1 MEAPTSNNTNEEDA
15 NVAVAAEEEEEA
27 AAAAT
32 VSPVDAPAAADDEE
46 EDAEEEEAVDVDAVV
61 ETADTSV
68 DVDAAE
74 PMETTRTEEAASPAV
89 AASAAAAVTPRPIL
103 EPPPQSGNTVATV
116 AGIMNDNSSNERSA
130 ITTPPA
136 AVVPVAPPAS
146 PPSIP
151 SVKSTVDSA
160 SDINSRLDTQ
170 VEVRVYPCNNSGG
183 KKKYTTF
190 TVKPEGVVIQGS
202 NRANNTNNNN
212 RNGVDLGQEY
222 AHYIGRKLQRYELS
236 DNRACQLLV
245 TTHQKNFWVVPAP
258 EAFSR
263 HSGTCR
269 LLGDR
274 KHPPAP
280 HNMQVGDFLRVG
292 SVGVVVIETHDGVEN
307 RVLSEE
313 KIQKIMKD
321 TTNQGGFLDLAE
333 TDGENSDDS
342 MDGAATQR
350 SAGESGSVGGTADHP
365 VCYMCFDEEDT
376 EENPMITPCKCSGDT
391 KYVHVE
397 CLRKWHTAEAD
408 NQICFLSS
416 VDATCSVC
424 KSTFKSDFKLHDGRQ
439 VKLFKSSLEPPYVS
453 LLVATKHEMAQR
465 LFNTRFQLSFST
477 LMKPDG
483 RNATRPL
490 LLGRSSGSDMVL
502 DYRTVSARHA
512 AIRFKNGEFIFT
524 DAGSSN
530 GSYLYLRRPLELSPS
545 QAVQFRLG
553 RSMISMKVVN
563 KWNRRLLRA
572 VRGQRSGTAVDE
584 DETADDR
591 SIGSADGDICIMA
604 DQSVSTV
611 DRRTRESVLQSMPA
625 PGQLSQQSG
634 KHLDLLYA
642 LAYPKRASLKKDISA
657 VASPTNSESNA
668 AAAASPLVDSQL

>member
-1 MEAPTSNNTNEEDA
+1 MGTSSSSNADGTADGASPSSRRSSGNGNRTSQQAQANATAVADA
-15 NVAVAAEEEEEA
+15 NAAG
-27 AAAAT
+27 
-32 VSPVDAPAAADDEE
+32 SNG
-46 EDAEEEEAVDVDAVV
+46 
-61 ETADTSV
+61 
-68 DVDAAE
+68 
-74 PMETTRTEEAASPAV
+74 
-89 AASAAAAVTPRPIL
+89 VTPTEALANLTRPYSISDRARTQPAFA
-103 EPPPQSGNTVATV
+103 ENQFPTTVAPIQEDNAQNRGRERQRETV
-116 AGIMNDNSSNERSA
+116 EVL
-130 ITTPPA
+130 TPA
-136 AVVPVAPPAS
+136 RCINPAS
-146 PPSIP
+146 E
-151 SVKSTVDSA
+151 VNA
-160 SDINSRLDTQ
+160 RLDTQ
-170 VEVRVYPCNNSGG
+170 VEVRVYPCNNNQSGG
-183 KKKYTTF
+183 KKKFTTF
-190 TVKPEGVVIQGS
+190 TIKPEGVIVQGS
-202 NRANNTNNNN
+202 NRN
-212 RNGVDLGQEY
+212 RNANAVDIGAEY
-222 AHYIGRKLQRYELS
+222 AMHVGRKLQRYELS
-236 DNRACQLLV
+236 DTRACQLLV
-245 TTHQKNFWVVPAP
+245 TTHGKSFWVVPAP

-280 HNMQVGDFLRVG
+280 HTLQVGDFLRVG

-321 TTNQGGFLDLAE
+321 TTNTNGGFLDLAE

-342 MDGAATQR
+342 MNGEGAGPTPPKGP
-350 SAGESGSVGGTADHP
+350 SPPVGSTREFGDNP
-365 VCYMCFDEEDT
+365 VCYMCFDEEDS
-376 EENPMITPCKCSGDT
+376 EDNPLITPCKCSGDT

-424 KSTFKSDFKLHDGRQ
+424 KSTFKSDFKLKDGRH

-477 LMKPDG
+477 LLKPDG

-512 AIRFKNGEFIFT
+512 AIRFKNGEFVFT

-545 QAVQFRLG
+545 QPVQFRLG

-572 VRGQRSGTAVDE
+572 VRRTGQSGSNRDMQE
-584 DETADDR
+584 DESELDDR
-591 SIGSADGDICIMA
+591 SIGSNDDDIRITDGKTGL
-604 DQSVSTV
+604 VTKTV
-611 DRRTRESVLQSMPA
+611 ERRTRESVMRGLPP
-625 PGQLSQQSG
+625 PGQLSQHSA

-642 LAYPKRASLKKDISA
+642 LAYPKRDGKDISRAARPKTLDEGECKSDDNA
-657 VASPTNSESNA
+657 VAEISMPLQSSNA
-668 AAAASPLVDSQL
+668 GVTTQET

>member
-1 MEAPTSNNTNEEDA
+1 
-15 NVAVAAEEEEEA
+15 
-27 AAAAT
+27 
-32 VSPVDAPAAADDEE
+32 
-46 EDAEEEEAVDVDAVV
+46 
-61 ETADTSV
+61 
-68 DVDAAE
+68 
-74 PMETTRTEEAASPAV
+74 
-89 AASAAAAVTPRPIL
+89 
-103 EPPPQSGNTVATV
+103 
-116 AGIMNDNSSNERSA
+116 
-130 ITTPPA
+130 
-136 AVVPVAPPAS
+136 
-146 PPSIP
+146 
-151 SVKSTVDSA
+151 
-160 SDINSRLDTQ
+160 
-170 VEVRVYPCNNSGG
+170 
-183 KKKYTTF
+183 
-190 TVKPEGVVIQGS
+190 
-202 NRANNTNNNN
+202 
-212 RNGVDLGQEY
+212 
-222 AHYIGRKLQRYELS
+222 
-236 DNRACQLLV
+236 
-245 TTHQKNFWVVPAP
+245 
-258 EAFSR
+258 
-263 HSGTCR
+263 
-269 LLGDR
+269 
-274 KHPPAP
+274 
-280 HNMQVGDFLRVG
+280 
-292 SVGVVVIETHDGVEN
+292 
-307 RVLSEE
+307 LSEE

-342 MDGAATQR
+342 MDGGAVKTHQPSGGDAATH
-350 SAGESGSVGGTADHP
+350 DHP
-365 VCYMCFDEEDT
+365 VCYMCFNEEDT

-572 VRGQRSGTAVDE
+572 VRGQRSGGLVDE

-591 SIGSADGDICIMA
+591 SIGSVDGDICILA
-604 DQSVSTV
+604 DQSVNTV
-611 DRRTRESVLQSMPA
+611 ERRTRDSVLQSMPA
-625 PGQLSQQSG
+625 PGQLSQQSA

-642 LAYPKRASLKKDISA
+642 LAYPKRGAGLKKES
-657 VASPTNSESNA
+657 VASPTNSEPMVGEQQQQQEA
-668 AAAASPLVDSQL
+668 